1 VNAPGIVGQSPLPK
15 TDAFATLRVAMWAR
29 PYRAWA
35 GTASGCS
42 GTWRA
47 RALIPR
53 QYFSDTGPMPIIANW
68 LATKARTLK
77 TGKARQFF
85 QRTARAGIKNRNYS
99 EGKDLLLG
107 FIAASLVL
115 PLDRL
120 RPELVLGLLIALV
133 LAESHGVTIPH
144 RPDCQIGL
152 RTPPRHEVHSR

>member
-29 PYRAWA
+29 PNRAWGGNGVRLFRYLA
-35 GTASGCS
+35 RSRLNTAPVFYRHESDAHS
-42 GTWRA
+42 RQLA
-47 RALIPR
+47 RDKGKNPQNR
-53 QYFSDTGPMPIIANW
+53 QGEAILS
-68 LATKARTLK
+68 
-77 TGKARQFF
+77 
-85 QRTARAGIKNRNYS
+85 KNCQGRNQKPNYS

-133 LAESHGVTIPH
+133 LPESHGVTIPH
-144 RPDCQIGL
+144 RPDVNL
-152 RTPPRHEVHSR
+152 RR